1 MRTVVTL
8 IIFALPLCLPRGASA
23 QSSGDYGDDFDSY
36 ETRLRRE
43 RYETAIAREET
54 ERARLANQRRS
65 YDYQDRVQ
73 DIYARRAEQQRER
86 DMRNS
91 DISTV
96 NQAAST
102 AANIAQQVQILSG
115 SRYGW

>member
-1 MRTVVTL
+1 MRTVLTL
-8 IIFALPLCLPRGASA
+8 ILSVFSLYSPCGASA
-23 QSSGDYGDDFDSY
+23 QSSGEYSHDFDSY

-54 ERARLANQRRS
+54 ERARLANQRRG

-73 DIYARRAEQQRER
+73 DVYARRAEQQRQR
-86 DMRNS
+86 DMRDS
-91 DISTV
+91 DISSI

-102 AANIAQQVQILSG
+102 VANIAQQVRG
-115 SRYGW
+115 FRGYRYGW